1 MTEEKDYRS
10 ITIDEAM
17 EWVDK
22 NCVSEDA
29 RKQLK
34 SRAVAWRIGTHL
46 LIAIN
51 YVEDLEK
58 RIVELEVE
66 LTKKRKRKKK

>member
-1 MTEEKDYRS
+1 MTKEDYRS

-51 YVEDLEK
+51 YVADLEK
-58 RIVELEVE
+58 RIVELEAE
-66 LTKKRKRKKK
+66 LAKKRKKR

>member
-1 MTEEKDYRS
+1 MKQETDYRS

-17 EWVDK
+17 AWVDK
-22 NCVSEDA
+22 NCFHEDA

-51 YVEDLEK
+51 YVADLEK
-58 RIVELEVE
+58 RIVELESE
-66 LTKKRKRKKK
+66 LAKKRKKK

>member
-1 MTEEKDYRS
+1 MKQEKDYRS

-17 EWVDK
+17 AWVDK
-22 NCVSEDA
+22 NCFYEDA

-51 YVEDLEK
+51 YVADLEK
-58 RIVELEVE
+58 RITELEAE
-66 LTKKRKRKKK
+66 LAKKRKKR

>member
-1 MTEEKDYRS
+1 VTEEKDYRS

-34 SRAVAWRIGTHL
+34 SRAVAWRIGTLL

-51 YVEDLEK
+51 YVADLEK
-58 RIVELEVE
+58 RIAKLEAELA
-66 LTKKRKRKKK
+66 KKRKKK

>member
-29 RKQLK
+29 RKRLK

-51 YVEDLEK
+51 YVADLEK
-58 RIVELEVE
+58 RITELEAE
-66 LTKKRKRKKK
+66 LAKKRKKK

>member
-1 MTEEKDYRS
+1 MNKEKDYRS

-17 EWVDK
+17 DWVDK
-22 NCVSEDA
+22 NCGHDDV

-51 YVEDLEK
+51 YVADLEK
-58 RIVELEVE
+58 RVVELEAE
-66 LTKKRKRKKK
+66 LAKKRKNK

>member
-1 MTEEKDYRS
+1 MRKEKDYRS

-17 EWVDK
+17 AWVDK
-22 NCVSEDA
+22 NCFHEDV
-29 RKQLK
+29 RKRLK

-51 YVEDLEK
+51 YVADLEK
-58 RIVELEVE
+58 RIAELEAE
-66 LTKKRKRKKK
+66 LANKRKKK

>member
-1 MTEEKDYRS
+1 MKQQTDYRS

-51 YVEDLEK
+51 YVADLEK
-58 RIVELEVE
+58 RIVELESE
-66 LTKKRKRKKK
+66 LAKKRKKR

>member
-1 MTEEKDYRS
+1 MKQEKDYRS

-17 EWVDK
+17 AWVDEY
-22 NCVSEDA
+22 CFYEDV
-29 RKQLK
+29 RKRLK

-51 YVEDLEK
+51 YVADLEK
-58 RIVELEVE
+58 RITELEAE
-66 LTKKRKRKKK
+66 LAKKRKKR

>member
-51 YVEDLEK
+51 YVADLEK
-58 RIVELEVE
+58 RIVELESE
-66 LTKKRKRKKK
+66 LAKKRKKK

>member
-1 MTEEKDYRS
+1 MKQQTAYRS

-22 NCVSEDA
+22 NCFHEDV
-29 RKQLK
+29 RKRLK

-51 YVEDLEK
+51 YVADLEK
-58 RIVELEVE
+58 RIVELESE
-66 LTKKRKRKKK
+66 LAKKRKKR

>member
-1 MTEEKDYRS
+1 MNKEKDHRS

-17 EWVDK
+17 AWVDK
-22 NCVSEDA
+22 NCFHEDV
-29 RKQLK
+29 RKRLK

-51 YVEDLEK
+51 YVADLEK
-58 RIVELEVE
+58 RIVELEAE
-66 LTKKRKRKKK
+66 LMKKRKKK